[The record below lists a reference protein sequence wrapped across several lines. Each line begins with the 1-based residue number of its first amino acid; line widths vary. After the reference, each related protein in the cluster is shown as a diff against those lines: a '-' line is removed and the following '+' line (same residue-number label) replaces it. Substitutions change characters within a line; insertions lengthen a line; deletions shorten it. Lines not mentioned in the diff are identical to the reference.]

1 MAKHLVR
8 KIHVAIALLL
18 VILMSSVPA
27 LAGLTIVGSNGIT
40 ASGADGIIF
49 SNTSGITASGADSV
63 LAFSPNGI
71 TASGADGI
79 TASGADG
86 ITASGADGITASGA
100 DSTAI
105 TRADSLTAASGP
117 NGITISGADGHTY
130 QADSIVI
137 RNPTGITASGA
148 DNVVATGT
156 NGITASGADTR
167 NIAHADGITASG
179 ADGITASGADT
190 VVNVNGASGIV
201 ATSPTGVIFSVTPS
215 AITITGVSGITA
227 SGADGITIS
236 GADNFVLTG
245 VAALTSALNGTGI
258 NTGIASVDPELAV
271 ILDHATDDSS
281 VDAVITYRAMPTD
294 GDIADLQQIGVL
306 GGTRYHSLP
315 MISVTTTRMRLMA
328 ISHLPHVRSIYGN
341 RTLQWNLEVAARN
354 TIGSDR
360 VRRSAELTN
369 VNHGSPVTGRGV
381 TVAVLDTGV
390 DGTHSDISGRVVQNV
405 KLADTQSLDVGF
417 NYPIVSANLPNTDQV
432 YGHGTFVAGVIA
444 GNGAQS
450 AGKYAGVASG
460 ANILGLSAGDAT
472 LLFILSGFDYL
483 LTNAQAFNVR
493 VVNCSFS
500 ANTVFDVN
508 DPVNIATQMLTDAG
522 VNVVFSAGNT
532 GSGADSLNPY
542 SVAPWVISVGATDNV
557 GNLADF
563 SSRGEF
569 GSPLFHP
576 TVVAPGVNTVSLRP
590 TTVVSVT
597 TASGLATDQSQL
609 SASELPY
616 YTTGSG
622 TSFSAP
628 EVAGVIALML
638 EANPQLTPAQVRD
651 ILQRTATPLPAYY
664 LYEVGAGMLNAH
676 AAVLEAAFPLRHF
689 GSWRGVA
696 FQNQVQFTLT
706 SPHTFIGSAAPGGST
721 DTALTFPADTVRASL
736 QIAWGGLTTLNRL
749 NLAVLD
755 PSGAQQAIAKA
766 TPEPGLTGRRQRT
779 SIDAPAA
786 GTWTARV
793 TNVSGTA
800 STPTVGESGIVS
812 GTGINLTTGSM
823 SPQTFYGV
831 FQTASARYASLS
843 DLSSVDGS
851 SLSEVNQSFRSL
863 VMAPIGP
870 RFRPNFAVTRA
881 DLLKA
886 MVLGGRVPQY
896 MPAASNYPDVR
907 DRATM
912 LFVESAQASPS
923 GALFPSITSGSNFQ
937 PDASVDRLTAVV
949 ALVRAAG
956 LRQQAESGTYTL
968 TYTDALS
975 IPASMR
981 GYVAVAVQNGLIK
994 VNGATFNP
1002 SGAFTRL
1009 DLAHAM
1015 SQLAGMPLQ

>member
-1 MAKHLVR
+1 MAKNLVR
-8 KIHVAIALLL
+8 KLHVAIALVLVVLL
-18 VILMSSVPA
+18 SSVPA

-40 ASGADGIIF
+40 ASGADGINF
-49 SNTSGITASGADSV
+49 WNTSGITASGADSV

-100 DSTAI
+100 DSTTI
-105 TRADSLTAASGP
+105 TRADSLTAVSGP
-117 NGITISGADGHTY
+117 NGITISGADGNTY
-130 QADSIVI
+130 QADSIVV

-148 DNVVATGT
+148 DNVIATGT

-167 NIAHADGITASG
+167 NITHADGITASG
-179 ADGITASGADT
+179 ADA
-190 VVNVNGASGIV
+190 VVTINGANGIV

-215 AITITGVSGITA
+215 AVTITGVSGITA

-245 VAALTSALNGTGI
+245 VSALTSALNGTGI

-271 ILDHATDDSS
+271 LLNNATDDSS

-315 MISVTTTRMRLMA
+315 MISVTTTKTRLMA

-341 RTLQWNLEVAARN
+341 RTLQWNLDVANRN
-354 TIGSDR
+354 VIGSDR
-360 VRRSAELTN
+360 VRRDTDLTKA
-369 VNHGSPVTGRGV
+369 NHGSPVTGRGV

-390 DGTHSDISGRVVQNV
+390 DGTHSDISARVVQNV
-405 KLADTQSLDVGF
+405 KLADTQSLGVGF
-417 NYPIVSANLPNTDQV
+417 NYPAASANLPNTDQV

-444 GNGAQS
+444 GNGQQS

-460 ANILGLSAGDAT
+460 ANILGISAGDAT

-483 LTNAQAFNVR
+483 LTNAEAFNVR

-508 DPVNIATQMLTDAG
+508 DPVNIATRMLTDAG
-522 VNVVFSAGNT
+522 INVVFSAGNT
-532 GSGADSLNPY
+532 GPGSDTLNPY
-542 SVAPWVISVGATDNV
+542 SVAPWVISVGATDNA
-557 GNLADF
+557 GHLADF

-569 GSPLFHP
+569 GSPLFRP
-576 TVVAPGVNTVSLRP
+576 TLVAPGVKTVSLRP
-590 TTVVSVT
+590 STLVSITTV
-597 TASGLATDQSQL
+597 SGLGEGDSQL
-609 SASELPY
+609 SPSELSY

-628 EVAGVIALML
+628 QVAGVIALML
-638 EANPQLTPAQVRD
+638 EVNPKLTPAQVRD
-651 ILQRTATPLPAYY
+651 VLQRTATPLPAYY
-664 LYEVGAGMLNAH
+664 LYEVGAGLLNAQG
-676 AAVLEAAFPLRHF
+676 AVLEAAFPKRHF

-696 FQNQVQFTLT
+696 FQNQVEFSQSPQTFT
-706 SPHTFIGSAAPGGST
+706 GSAAPGSST
-721 DTALTFPADTVRASL
+721 DTAFALPANTVRASL
-736 QIAWGGLTTLNRL
+736 QIAWGGLTSVNQLS
-749 NLAVLD
+749 LALID
-755 PSGAQQAIAKA
+755 PAGAQQVLANVA
-766 TPEPGLTGRRQRT
+766 TAPGLTGRRQRT
-779 SIDAPAA
+779 SIDSPAA
-786 GTWTARV
+786 GILTARV
-793 TNVSGTA
+793 SNVVGTA
-800 STPTVGESGIVS
+800 STPNTDNSS
-812 GTGINLTTGSM
+812 TGTQS
-823 SPQTFYGV
+823 FYGV
-831 FQTASARYASLS
+831 FQTVTARYASLS
-843 DLSSVDGS
+843 DLSVLDGS
-851 SLSEVNQSFRSL
+851 SVNEVNQSLRSL

-870 RFRPNFAVTRA
+870 RFRPNFVITRA
-881 DLLKA
+881 DLVKA

-896 MPAASNYPDVR
+896 LPSTSNYPDVR
-907 DRATM
+907 DKATM
-912 LFVESAQASPS
+912 MFVESAQASPN
-923 GALFPSITSGSNFQ
+923 GALFPSIAAGSNFQ
-937 PDASVDRLTAVV
+937 PDATVDRLTAVV

-975 IPASMR
+975 IPASLR

-994 VNGATFNP
+994 VNGTAFNP
-1002 SGAFTRL
+1002 TGAFTRL

-1015 SQLAGMPLQ
+1015 SRLAGMPLQ

>member
-1 MAKHLVR
+1 MAKHLVKR
-8 KIHVAIALLL
+8 VYVVIALTL
-18 VILMSSVPA
+18 VVLMSSVPA
-27 LAGLTIVGSNGIT
+27 LAGLTIIGSNGIT
-40 ASGADGIIF
+40 ASGADGINF
-49 SNTSGITASGADSV
+49 WNTSGITASGADSV

-100 DSTAI
+100 DSTTI

-148 DNVVATGT
+148 DNVIATGT

-190 VVNVNGASGIV
+190 VVTVNGASGIV
-201 ATSPTGVIFSVTPS
+201 ATSPTGVVFSVTPS

-236 GADNFVLTG
+236 GADSFVMTG

-271 ILDHATDDSS
+271 LLNNATDDSS
-281 VDAVITYRAMPTD
+281 IDAVITYRAMPTD

-315 MISVTTTRMRLMA
+315 MISVTTTKRRLLA
-328 ISHLPHVRSIYGN
+328 ISHLPHVLSIYGN
-341 RTLQWNLEVAARN
+341 RTLQWNIEVATRN

-360 VRRSAELTN
+360 VRRSSELTSAN
-369 VNHGSPVTGRGV
+369 RGTPVTGRGI

-390 DGTHSDISGRVVQNV
+390 DGTHADISGRVVQNV
-405 KLADTQSLDVGF
+405 KLADTQSLGVGF
-417 NYPIVSANLPNTDQV
+417 NYPVASPSLPNTDQV

-444 GNGAQS
+444 GNGQQS
-450 AGKYAGVASG
+450 SGKYAGVASG

-508 DPVNIATQMLTDAG
+508 DPVNIATKMLTDAG
-522 VNVVFSAGNT
+522 VNIVFSAGNS

-542 SVAPWVISVGATDNV
+542 SVAPWVVSVGATDNV
-557 GNLADF
+557 GHLADF
-563 SSRGEF
+563 SSRGDF

-590 TTVVSVT
+590 STLVSVT
-597 TASGLATDQSQL
+597 TASGLVTDASQL

-676 AAVLEAAFPLRHF
+676 AAVLEAAFPQRHF
-689 GSWRGVA
+689 GSWRGTA
-696 FQNQVQFTLT
+696 FQNQVQFTPS
-706 SPHTFIGSAAPGGST
+706 SPQTFIGSAAPGAST
-721 DTALTFPADTVRASL
+721 DSALTLPANTVRASL
-736 QIAWGGLTTLNRL
+736 QIAWGGLTSVSRL
-749 NLAVLD
+749 SLAALD
-755 PSGAQQAIAKA
+755 PNGVQQAIANA
-766 TPEPGLTGRRQRT
+766 APAPGLTGRRQRT
-779 SIDAPAA
+779 SLDLPAA

-793 TNVSGTA
+793 ANVIGTA
-800 STPTVGESGIVS
+800 STPTLGQSAITTNLNMTTG
-812 GTGINLTTGSM
+812 GTGS
-823 SPQTFYGV
+823 QVFYGV
-831 FQTASARYASLS
+831 FQTVTARYASLS
-843 DLSSVDGS
+843 DLSSLDAS
-851 SLSEVNQSFRSL
+851 SVSEVNQSFRSL
-863 VMAPIGP
+863 VMSPIGT
-870 RFRPNFAVTRA
+870 RFRPTFAVTRG
-881 DLLKA
+881 DLAKA
-886 MVLGGRVPQY
+886 LVLGGRVPQY
-896 MPAASNYPDVR
+896 LPSASSYPDVR
-907 DRATM
+907 DNATM

-923 GALFPSITSGSNFQ
+923 GALFPSIAAGSNFQ
-937 PDASVDRLTAVV
+937 PDGTVDRLTAVV

-956 LRQQAESGTYTL
+956 LKQQAESGTYTL
-968 TYTDALS
+968 PYTDALS
-975 IPASMR
+975 IPASLR
-981 GYVAVAVQNGLIK
+981 GYVAIAVQNGLIRP
-994 VNGATFNP
+994 NGAAFNP
-1002 SGAFTRL
+1002 SGAFTRI

-1015 SQLAGMPLQ
+1015 SHLASMPLE

>member
-1 MAKHLVR
+1 MANHLVR
-8 KIHVAIALLL
+8 KVHVAIALVLVVLL
-18 VILMSSVPA
+18 SSVPA

-40 ASGADGIIF
+40 ASGADGINF
-49 SNTSGITASGADSV
+49 WNTSGITASGADSM

-100 DSTAI
+100 DSTTI
-105 TRADSLTAASGP
+105 TRADSLTAVSGP

-130 QADSIVI
+130 QADSIVV

-148 DNVVATGT
+148 DNVIATGT

-179 ADGITASGADT
+179 ADNVVTINGATAITATNGSG
-190 VVNVNGASGIV
+190 VV
-201 ATSPTGVIFSVTPS
+201 FSVTPN
-215 AITITGVSGITA
+215 AVTITGVSGITA

-258 NTGIASVDPELAV
+258 SSGIASVDPELAV
-271 ILDHATDDSS
+271 LLNNATDDSS

-294 GDIADLQQIGVL
+294 ADIADLQQIGVL

-315 MISVTTTRMRLMA
+315 MISVTTTKTGLMA
-328 ISHLPHVRSIYGN
+328 ISRLPHVRSIYGN
-341 RTLQWNLEVAARN
+341 RTLQWNLEVATRN

-360 VRRSAELTN
+360 VRRSSELTSA
-369 VNHGSPVTGRGV
+369 NHGSPVTGRGV

-390 DGTHSDISGRVVQNV
+390 DGTHGDISGRVVQNV
-405 KLADTQSLDVGF
+405 KLADTQSLGVGF
-417 NYPIVSANLPNTDQV
+417 SYPVVSADLPNTDQV

-444 GNGAQS
+444 GNGQQS

-508 DPVNIATQMLTDAG
+508 DPVNIATKMLTDVG
-522 VNVVFSAGNT
+522 VNVVFSAGNG

-542 SVAPWVISVGATDNV
+542 SVAPWVIGVGATDNA
-557 GNLADF
+557 GHLADF
-563 SSRGEF
+563 SSRGDF
-569 GSPLFHP
+569 GSRLFHP
-576 TVVAPGVNTVSLRP
+576 TLVAPGVNIVSLRP
-590 TTVVSVT
+590 STLVSVT
-597 TASGLATDQSQL
+597 TIDGLVTNDSQL

-628 EVAGVIALML
+628 QVAGVIALML
-638 EANPQLTPAQVRD
+638 EVNPQLTPAQVRD

-676 AAVLEAAFPLRHF
+676 AAVLEAAFPQRHF
-689 GSWRGVA
+689 GSWRGAA
-696 FQNQVQFTLT
+696 FQNQVEFEQ
-706 SPHTFIGSAAPGGST
+706 SSQTFKGSAAPGSST
-721 DTALTFPADTVRASL
+721 DTALPLPENTVRASL
-736 QIAWGGLTTLNRL
+736 QIAWGGLTSANQLS
-749 NLAVLD
+749 LALID
-755 PSGAQQAIAKA
+755 PASAQQVISNVALA
-766 TPEPGLTGRRQRT
+766 PGLTGRRQR
-779 SIDAPAA
+779 SWVDSPAA

-793 TNVSGTA
+793 TDVVNPTA
-800 STPTVGESGIVS
+800 G
-812 GTGINLTTGSM
+812 GTGA
-823 SPQTFYGV
+823 QTFYGV
-831 FQTASARYASLS
+831 FQTVTAEYAPLS
-843 DLSSVDGS
+843 DLSDLDASSVK
-851 SLSEVNQSFRSL
+851 EVNQSFRSL
-863 VMAPIGP
+863 VMAPLGP
-870 RFRPNFAVTRA
+870 RFRPNFAVTRV
-881 DLLKA
+881 DLLRA
-886 MVLGGRVPQY
+886 LVLGGRVPQY
-896 MPAASNYPDVR
+896 MPNASNYPDVR
-907 DRATM
+907 DKATM

-923 GALFPSITSGSNFQ
+923 GPLFPSIAAGSNFQ
-937 PDASVDRLTAVV
+937 PDGTVDRLTTVV

-975 IPASMR
+975 IPASLR

-994 VNGATFNP
+994 VNGTTFNP

-1015 SQLAGMPLQ
+1015 SGLAGLPLQ